1 MHKSIRQFLEDLQC
15 LPGESNADWC
25 THLRCWKWP
34 HVQKCSCVQYDGH
47 ECCTK
52 ENVCNLQS
60 DQHVYLRI
68 HGIKTFWGRTDYLVM
83 FLDTKPT
90 YFLRPHCRL
99 LKKAEKQR
107 CFTNSSNG
115 LNNDRLFHHP
125 LYCPFISLCC
135 CDQSGL
141 EGSRHSVIIIIPGS
155 PYNLRIL

>member
-25 THLRCWKWP
+25 SHLRCWKWP
-34 HVQKCSCVQYDGH
+34 HVQKCSCVKYDGH

-83 FLDTKPT
+83 FLCLP
-90 YFLRPHCRL
+90 CRL
-99 LKKAEKQR
+99 LKKSRESKRFYKLFQWFKQWSAIPPSFILSFHFSLLLWSVR
-107 CFTNSSNG
+107 SGGLKTSSYHYHT
-115 LNNDRLFHHP
+115 RE
-125 LYCPFISLCC
+125 SLKF
-135 CDQSGL
+135 
-141 EGSRHSVIIIIPGS
+141 
-155 PYNLRIL
+155 